1 MRIGEAAA
9 AAGMTTKT
17 LRFYED
23 RGLLPPAERASNGYR
38 DYAGEIITRLKFI
51 RRGRAAGLT
60 LAQISDILSIRDHGS
75 APCTHVRDL
84 LAGQLDALDAQI
96 AELTALRAAVA
107 EFHDTAAAGDPRDC
121 EPGQICSYL

>member
-23 RGLLPPAERASNGYR
+23 RGLLPPTERASNGYR
-38 DYAGEIITRLKFI
+38 HYGGDAITRLEFI

-60 LAQISDILSIRDHGS
+60 LAQIGDILTIRDHGS

-84 LAGQLDALDAQI
+84 LEGQLADLDAQI

-107 EFHDTAAAGDPRDC
+107 EFRDTAAAGDPRNCD
-121 EPGQICSYL
+121 PSQICSYL